1 MNIARE
7 LIGSIRDV
15 KNFDNPKH
23 KLPSSRM
30 SNIYGYQRL
39 RMSLDKFASS
49 LVRTGAQKTKEIYYF
64 DIDKEKLT
72 PILACLTK
80 QKSAW
85 QEPSS
90 AGAELH
96 AKGKDVDPAPILQ
109 IPSYAFSK
117 YWNLDKEEDSELVNS
132 IVAVISDLDI
142 MNAISACAGYE
153 VALADLNF
161 DYSEVAGENSNS
173 EWHTDCYCATAKCY
187 IFIADVEEDNSPFQY
202 MLSTYHD
209 TKFRRKVESSWR
221 STETSSARLR
231 GRMLGLAERKYTKVS
246 CTGKKGKIVVANT
259 SGFHRKGPG
268 REGQIRKQIGISAK
282 RLSVIGKLLRFI
294 RKRSLHKATPMI

>member
-23 KLPSSRM
+23 KLPFSRL

-39 RMSLDKFASS
+39 RMSLDKLASS
-49 LVRTGAQKTKEIYYF
+49 LVRAQSQKTKEIYCF
-64 DIDKEKLT
+64 DIDKERLT
-72 PILACLTK
+72 PILASLAK
-80 QKSAW
+80 QKNIW
-85 QEPSS
+85 QEYSS

-96 AKGKDVDPAPILQ
+96 AKGKDVDPAPTLQ

-117 YWNLDKEEDSELVNS
+117 YWNLDKREDSELIDT
-132 IVAVISDLDI
+132 IVTVISDTEI
-142 MNAISACAGYE
+142 MDAISACAGYE
-153 VALADLNF
+153 VTSADLSF
-161 DYSEVAGENSNS
+161 DYSEVTGENSNS

-202 MLSTYHD
+202 MLSTYYD
-209 TKFRRKVESSWR
+209 TEFRRKVESNWR
-221 STETSSARLR
+221 SKETSSARLR
-231 GRMLGLAERKYTKVS
+231 GIMLEEAERKYTKVS
-246 CTGKKGKIVVANT
+246 CIGKKGKIVVANT

-268 REGQIRKQIGISAK
+268 REGQTRKQIGISAK
-282 RLSVIGKLLRFI
+282 RLSVVGKVLRFI
-294 RKRSLHKATPMI
+294 RKRFLHKATQMI